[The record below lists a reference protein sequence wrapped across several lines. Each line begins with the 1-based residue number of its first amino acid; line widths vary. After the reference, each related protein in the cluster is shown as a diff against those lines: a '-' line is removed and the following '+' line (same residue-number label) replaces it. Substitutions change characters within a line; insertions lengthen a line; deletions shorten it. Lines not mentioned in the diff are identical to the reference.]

1 MKATGI
7 VRRIDDL
14 GRIVIPKEIR
24 RTLKIN
30 EGDSLEIFV
39 DDSSVVLKKYSMLDN
54 MLELAD
60 KIVSIFYRIYKKNI
74 LITDKEKVIASSK
87 NIENIYLNNNLSN
100 SIKESINKRLE
111 VVNDNSIIN
120 GINVDKY
127 FLLPIIVNSD
137 AIGSIIMIN
146 DIIDD
151 NDKNILRLINAIL
164 VKNVEE

>member
-1 MKATGI
+1 MFQFICG
-7 VRRIDDL
+7 
-14 GRIVIPKEIR
+14 KEY
-24 RTLKIN
+24 N
-30 EGDSLEIFV
+30 FVLEIFV

-74 LITDKEKVIASSK
+74 IITDKEKVIASSK

-100 SIKESINKRLE
+100 FIKESINKRLE
-111 VVNDNSIIN
+111 VVNNNSIIN
-120 GINVDKY
+120 RINVDKY

>member
-100 SIKESINKRLE
+100 FIKESINKRLE
-111 VVNDNSIIN
+111 AVNDNSIIN